1 MFGDKGSEDVEDA
14 SSYLIVVSMGIA
26 FNARLGSGT
35 SVKIKKSIR
44 DLLHWKDEGFSF
56 FILFCYDA
64 VRV

>member
-1 MFGDKGSEDVEDA
+1 MVERRVVV
-14 SSYLIVVSMGIA
+14 STVVTIVVSMGVA
-26 FNARLGSGT
+26 FHARLGSGT